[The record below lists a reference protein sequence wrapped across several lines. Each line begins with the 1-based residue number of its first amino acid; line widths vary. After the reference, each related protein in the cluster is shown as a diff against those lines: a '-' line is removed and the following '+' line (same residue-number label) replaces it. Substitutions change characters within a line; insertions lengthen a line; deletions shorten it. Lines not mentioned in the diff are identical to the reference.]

1 MESTVQVEL
10 LNGFGKPLT
19 YSVPEKWRNQI
30 SVGCLVQV
38 PLQNRTVSGI
48 VTSLNPTG
56 YKGKTRCIL
65 DLMGSQPILSDE
77 LLQLA
82 LWIAQRYGSSLG
94 AVLEGMVPV
103 AVRRVVKSRS
113 SVRSLKLKAEKAELA
128 AAEQQQQTSAH
139 FELTSAQ
146 KNAILG
152 IQRQLAKESFGV
164 ALLHGVTS
172 SGKTEVYLRAMESVL
187 TAGENVLYLVPQMSL
202 TPASVARIQNFL
214 DRLPEQP
221 HLGLWHGRL
230 TPEERRRTWQDLKE
244 NRIRVLVGTRSA
256 VLMPLPNLGL
266 VVIDEEQDAS
276 YKQEESVRY
285 DAREVALERA
295 RISNVVAILGSA
307 TPSLESLHS
316 VEEGRAECYRLPE
329 RVGESSL
336 PKLFLVDLNQ
346 ESRYS
351 QTISELLKLK
361 IAKRLERKEQ
371 TLLFINRRGFAQSVV
386 CSACGYMPKCPSCG
400 VPLVWHKA
408 EKSYR
413 CHFCNV
419 VVPEMERCPK
429 CHRRSLQG
437 RGRGTEKVEQFISM
451 LFPEAKWVRTDSDT
465 VSHPTELRT
474 ILKDFHAGK
483 YDILI
488 GTQMIA
494 KGLDF
499 PNVTLVGILD
509 ADLALYRQDF
519 RSAEHTFQMLT
530 QVAGR
535 AGRRGQL
542 GEVVIQT
549 HQPDNIAIQ
558 MALKGNDAEF
568 YHQELSARKLFG
580 YPPYRHLVRQIFMAK
595 SVEDFQPMLQ
605 QWVPLMVA
613 WARENHV
620 EMRGPV
626 EPAMSRIKGWH
637 RLHIWYFAEDL
648 EQFLTGIQPF
658 REALGKN
665 FSEIREIFDVHP
677 QNLS

>member
-1 MESTVQVEL
+1 MEFPVQVEL

-19 YSVPEKWRNQI
+19 YSVPERWQNQI

-38 PLQNRTVSGI
+38 PLQSRTVYGI
-48 VTSLNPTG
+48 VTSLVSTE
-56 YKGKTRCIL
+56 YKGKTRPIFGL
-65 DLMGSQPILSDE
+65 VGSQPVLSDE

-82 LWIAQRYGSSLG
+82 RWMAFRYGSSLG

-103 AVRRVVKSRS
+103 AVRRLVNSRS
-113 SVRSLKLKAEKAELA
+113 SARSLKLKAEKAELDA
-128 AAEQQQQTSAH
+128 VERQQQESAH
-139 FELTSAQ
+139 FELTIAQ
-146 KNAILG
+146 KNAIFG
-152 IQRQLAKESFGV
+152 IQQQLATENFGV
-164 ALLHGVTS
+164 ALLQGVTS

-187 TAGENVLYLVPQMSL
+187 SSGKNVLYLVPQMSL
-202 TPASVARIQNFL
+202 TPASVARVQNFL
-214 DRLPEQP
+214 ARLPEQP
-221 HLGLWHGRL
+221 RLGLWHGRL
-230 TPEERRRTWQDLKE
+230 TPEERRRIWKDLQE

-256 VLMPLPNLGL
+256 VLMPLSDVGL
-266 VVIDEEQDAS
+266 IVVDEEQDAS
-276 YKQEESVRY
+276 YKQEDSIRY
-285 DAREVALERA
+285 DVREVALERA
-295 RISNVVAILGSA
+295 RISNALVIQGSA
-307 TPSLESLHS
+307 TPSLESLHF
-316 VEEGRAECYRLPE
+316 VEEGRAKCYRLPE
-329 RVGESSL
+329 RVGGSSL

-346 ESRYS
+346 ESQYS

-371 TLLFINRRGFAQSVV
+371 ILLFINRRGFAQSVV
-386 CSACGYMPKCPSCG
+386 CSACGYIPKCPSCG

-408 EKSYR
+408 EKSYC

-419 VVPEMERCPK
+419 SVPEMERCPK
-429 CHRRSLQG
+429 CHRRTMKG
-437 RGRGTEKVEQFISM
+437 RGRGTEKVEQLISM
-451 LFPEAKWVRTDSDT
+451 LFPQARWVRTDSDT
-465 VSHPTELRT
+465 VGRSTELRT

-499 PNVTLVGILD
+499 PNVTLVGVLD

-519 RSAEHTFQMLT
+519 RSAEHTFQMLN

-535 AGRRGQL
+535 AGRRGKL

-549 HQPDNIAIQ
+549 RQPENFAIQ
-558 MALKGNDAEF
+558 MALKGNDTEF
-568 YHQELSARKLFG
+568 YQQELSVRKFFG

-605 QWVPLMVA
+605 QWLPLVAA
-613 WARENHV
+613 WARENKV

-626 EPAMSRIKGWH
+626 EPALSRIRGWH

-648 EQFLTGIQPF
+648 ERFLMGIQPF
-658 REALGKN
+658 RENLGEK